1 MQSSFVF
8 AHVSAVLYEQ
18 VVLKSVGQCNATL
31 EMLRTH
37 PGISRHVRQ
46 LIIRPQ
52 ARSRRASFSSID
64 NMEASSAVA
73 RVAASGCLDALL
85 KFQWDDE
92 ELPYH
97 DEMWFA
103 LRMGCV

>member
-1 MQSSFVF
+1 
-8 AHVSAVLYEQ
+8 
-18 VVLKSVGQCNATL
+18 
-31 EMLRTH
+31 MLRTH
-37 PGISRHVRQ
+37 PGISRHVRK

-52 ARSRRASFSSID
+52 VRFRRTAFSSID